1 MPERSVSFYDTTY
14 GKPANQIDERVN
26 RACRSDHLI
35 HEASDVGFIGDIG
48 FHVRATFRLNGR
60 WMLVDRDD
68 PGACCN
74 EGRNNRLPQ
83 RS

>member
-1 MPERSVSFYDTTY
+1 MGGT
-14 GKPANQIDERVN
+14 
-26 RACRSDHLI
+26 
-35 HEASDVGFIGDIG
+35 SDVGFIGDIG